1 MIVIKMDR
9 GDADIVERTW
19 MKAVWKIS
27 VRKLCRR
34 IMSVLVP
41 GVVPGMITSKQK
53 RGERNGVDSF
63 WLQSGV

>member
-19 MKAVWKIS
+19 MKAVWKRS
-27 VRKLCRR
+27 VRKLCQRL
-34 IMSVLVP
+34 MSVLVP
-41 GVVPGMITSKQK
+41 GVMTSKQK
-53 RGERNGVDSF
+53 RGERNGFDSF